1 MKTKLSDQYVSLNAS
16 EVGGG
21 DAWLEVADNGGAA
34 GPLMEAMPNQEGGPG
49 VSLAPSARGEM
60 QSVVLTFLTTL
71 ATFVIFLI
79 QGIVL
84 ARILGPEGRG
94 EFGTA
99 IFFPRDV
106 LLYAGLLGGIEVV
119 SASASRI
126 VGQSVPLKYSAAR
139 LGLISG
145 TLTGLVGALLA
156 VATILFTD
164 VMYGYDK
171 WHLLPYCLFCCLFVP
186 IEHVHLNVSAVDRG
200 KADYGFYNFNRLLY
214 ALAFPVVLLAVYWT
228 GVNRWVPLADLTIV
242 CGLFLASRIA
252 GVLPT
257 LRGMDLRRV
266 FFRGPVATRA
276 NEAGSA
282 SVPNAWRL
290 LRDGRG
296 YALSML
302 ATELFERLDVLLIVA
317 LAPVVES
324 GYYFVAVPVAA
335 ILTVAPNALGVFTF
349 NAGADPNRHI
359 SVRQAA
365 GVMLATG
372 VFQIVAALVYSV
384 VMPFL
389 LVAIFKPDFANSVPY
404 ALWLLPA
411 CAMKGF
417 LQAID
422 SYLKGRGKP
431 MVGVWSRVIS
441 IVVMLAFVWTAF
453 NSTSFSEQG
462 QWLCIPMAACAGQ
475 AVSMLIISVA
485 VIREVKRG
493 SDNADDSGSP
503 KSNLQLEAL

>member
-1 MKTKLSDQYVSLNAS
+1 MKTKLSDEYVSLKTP
-16 EVGGG
+16 EVGVA
-21 DAWLEVADNGGAA
+21 DAWTEIADNSGAR
-34 GPLMEAMPNQEGGPG
+34 PLMEAMPNQEGGPG
-49 VSLAPSARGEM
+49 ASLAPNNRDEM

-126 VGQSVPLKYSAAR
+126 IGHSVPLKYSAAR

-145 TLTGLVGALLA
+145 TITGLVGAVLA
-156 VATILFTD
+156 VATIFFSD

-171 WHLLPYCLFCCLFVP
+171 WYLLPYCLFCCLFVP

-214 ALAFPVVLLAVYWT
+214 ALAFPAVLLAVYMS
-228 GVNRWVPLADLTIV
+228 GANRWVPFSDLTIV
-242 CGLFLASRIA
+242 CGLFLASRFA
-252 GVLPT
+252 GILPT
-257 LRGMDLRRV
+257 LRGIDLRRV
-266 FFRGPVATRA
+266 FFRGEDAEVSQDVDPAP
-276 NEAGSA
+276 
-282 SVPNAWRL
+282 VPNAWRL
-290 LRDGRG
+290 LLDGRG

-349 NAGADPNRHI
+349 NAGADPNRHV
-359 SVRQAA
+359 SVKQAA

-372 VFQIVAALVYSV
+372 AFQIVAALVYSV

-389 LVAIFKPDFANSVPY
+389 LVTIFKPDFANSVPY

-417 LQAID
+417 LQAVD
-422 SYLKGRGKP
+422 GYLKGRGKP
-431 MVGVWSRVIS
+431 MIGVWSRVVS
-441 IVVMLAFVWTAF
+441 IVVMLVFIWIAF
-453 NSTSFSEQG
+453 NSNSFSKDS
-462 QWLCIPMAACAGQ
+462 QWICIPMAACAGQ
-475 AVSMLIISVA
+475 AVSMLIISIA
-485 VIREVKRG
+485 VLREVKRG
-493 SDNADDSGSP
+493 SGKADDAGP
-503 KSNLQLEAL
+503 PNPNLQLEAV